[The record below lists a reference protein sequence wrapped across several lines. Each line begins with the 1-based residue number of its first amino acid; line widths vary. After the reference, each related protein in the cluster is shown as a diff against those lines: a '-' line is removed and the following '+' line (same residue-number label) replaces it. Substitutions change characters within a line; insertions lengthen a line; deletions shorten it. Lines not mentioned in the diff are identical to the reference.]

1 MSVASHTQPSHES
14 ALLRAVVLAE
24 LRTIGKPVDTKTI
37 VEAVLEQVDSGRVAG
52 LHYVER
58 HLVRSSLVCLA
69 AVDRVL
75 EHKTGEVEISHGR
88 RSRSEHSRAK
98 RGTVKWSLPPR
109 EPTGDPGLLSPG

>member
-1 MSVASHTQPSHES
+1 VTVASHTQLSHAS

-24 LRTIGKPVDTKTI
+24 LRTIGKPADTKTV

-52 LHYVER
+52 LPFVER
-58 HLVRSSLVCLA
+58 HLIRSALVCLA

-75 EHKTGEVEISHGR
+75 EHKTGDVEISRGR

-98 RGTVKWSLPPR
+98 RGTVRWSLPGR
-109 EPTGDPGLLSPG
+109 LEVGS